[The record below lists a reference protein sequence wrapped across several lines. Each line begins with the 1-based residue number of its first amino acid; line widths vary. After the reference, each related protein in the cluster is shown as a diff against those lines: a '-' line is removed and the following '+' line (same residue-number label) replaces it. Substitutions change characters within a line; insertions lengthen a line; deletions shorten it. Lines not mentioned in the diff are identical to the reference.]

1 MLISRA
7 DSAPDR
13 NSACQRVCDQA
24 KTLPRLD
31 TAGACHDVPVD
42 ADNRTKVPQLA
53 DERITLTGFLDYQRE
68 TLAIKCAGLT
78 TEQLRERAVPP
89 SALSL
94 LGLVRHMAE
103 VEQSWF
109 QLVLSGQPVPY
120 HWPREPGEDADS
132 TGSAEFDVTD
142 AEPAEAFEVWRAECA
157 RSRDF
162 VAAAESLDVIGHYEN
177 ETYSLRYV
185 LTHMIEEYARHN
197 GHADLLRER
206 IDGVTGD

>member
-1 MLISRA
+1 M
-7 DSAPDR
+7 
-13 NSACQRVCDQA
+13 
-24 KTLPRLD
+24 PRLD
-31 TAGACHDVPVD
+31 GVPVD
-42 ADNRTKVPQLA
+42 VDNRSKPPQFA
-53 DERITLTGFLDYQRE
+53 DERVTLTRFLEYQRE
-68 TLAIKCAGLT
+68 TLAMKCAGLT
-78 TEQLRERAVPP
+78 AAQLRERAVPP

-109 QLVLSGQPVPY
+109 RLVMSGQRIPY
-120 HWPREPGEDADS
+120 HWPRGSGEDAGFNG
-132 TGSAEFDVTD
+132 GSAEFDVTD
-142 AEPAEAFEVWRAECA
+142 ADPEEAFEIWRADCA

-162 VAAAESLDVIGHYEN
+162 VDAAESLDVTGHYYD
-177 ETYSLRYV
+177 ETFSLRYV